1 MGKFVSK
8 SKSAG
13 SAAKAVVTARPK
25 FQAYPVTHG
34 SKSFEVPERAARSRS
49 GSTAALESFR
59 LLRSCPGK
67 IEGIEGSRIYVCLE
81 YDGQLYDAE
90 FQPAE
95 FEAGV
100 ALQVGQGVHCRE
112 FLLRDGA
119 RVWLNQVYQPP
130 LPSAREVKAQVAEL
144 QETFQGTGL

>member
-1 MGKFVSK
+1 MGKFVSESR
-8 SKSAG
+8 SKASAT
-13 SAAKAVVTARPK
+13 KAVVTGRPK
-25 FQAYPVTHG
+25 SQAYPVTHG
-34 SKSFEVPERAARSRS
+34 SKSFEVTQGAARSCS
-49 GSTAALESFR
+49 GSTAALESVR

-67 IEGIEGSRIYVCLE
+67 IESIEGSRVYVSLE
-81 YDGQLYDAE
+81 YEGQLYDAE

-100 ALQVGQGVHCRE
+100 SLQVGQGVLCRE

-119 RVWLNQVYQPP
+119 QVWLNQVYQPP
-130 LPSAREVKAQVAEL
+130 LPSAREVKDQVTRL